1 MRWFIWVL
9 LLISTSG
16 TSTLASRARNT
27 PSLMYHALAAL
38 GSHGTFI
45 VSQLIGLD
53 ILVEV
58 LRTHDWHRATVAC
71 LVYASASTTGSI
83 LSHVIAM
90 KFLERGNRRVGSY
103 KP

>member
-1 MRWFIWVL
+1 MRWFIWIV

-27 PSLMYHALAAL
+27 PSYVYHALAAL

-45 VSQLIGLD
+45 ISQLIGLD

-58 LRTHDWHRATVAC
+58 IRTHNTHMAIVAC
-71 LVYASASTTGSI
+71 AVYAASSTSGSI
-83 LSHVIAM
+83 LSHWVAM
-90 KFLERGNRRVGSY
+90 RFFERGNRRVGSY
-103 KP
+103 